1 MEWGCAQGESTWFCQ
16 VGIRGGSL
24 EEAGVRELDA
34 GGQEGASPRDRERGC
49 ARWPEVLKGWWV
61 WRPERNPVTR
71 VQVGRECEGE
81 RTWRQAGP
89 ICQPAKALLCL
100 SGKAI

>member
-1 MEWGCAQGESTWFCQ
+1 MQEDKKELVLGTGEGD
-16 VGIRGGSL
+16 VPGG
-24 EEAGVRELDA
+24 
-34 GGQEGASPRDRERGC
+34 PERMC
-49 ARWPEVLKGWWV
+49 TDTEVLKGWWV
-61 WRPERNPVTR
+61 WRPGEESCITR

-89 ICQPAKALLCL
+89 FCQPAKALLCL